1 MGTGTLI
8 ILGLLFG
15 SVGMGYIVYGRKQ
28 HRSIALWA
36 GVGLCAYPYFVSN
49 LIAFIGIGVVLI
61 AAPFIVNE

>member
-8 ILGLLFG
+8 VLGLLFG

-28 HRSIALWA
+28 GRIIALWA

-49 LIAFIGIGVVLI
+49 VFAVIGIGIVLI
-61 AAPFIVNE
+61 AAPFVVNE